1 MKCKVIMS
9 PFFKNN
15 KLREGKEREW
25 VTIYVNTP
33 VNPDESQKIAAEEWM
48 RFDCSD
54 PGVGGW
60 PYDNDTAGERW
71 LVAKVVQ
78 NNRTVAVGP
87 ELGRS
92 DE

>member
-1 MKCKVIMS
+1 
-9 PFFKNN
+9 
-15 KLREGKEREW
+15 
-25 VTIYVNTP
+25 
-33 VNPDESQKIAAEEWM
+33 M